1 MNTLT
6 TFAICLLL
14 VTLPASAQQTAPLA
28 DDLNFTRSGNDF
40 LRVCESK
47 PPDLIRGACQGYV
60 MGVLEGAVLGPQ
72 SYCPGPNVTS
82 GQTYRLV
89 AKFINDHP
97 EKSDHEA
104 RILIVNAAASAFP
117 CPASK

>member
-1 MNTLT
+1 MNRIKACVLCVLLGVA
-6 TFAICLLL
+6 FA
-14 VTLPASAQQTAPLA
+14 AAQQTATDNL
-28 DDLNFTRSGNDF
+28 DFTHSGNDF
-40 LRVCESK
+40 LRVCESPSK

-60 MGVLEGAVLGPQ
+60 MGVLEGAILGPQ

-82 GQTYRLV
+82 GQTYRIV
-89 AKFINDHP
+89 VKFINDHP

-117 CPASK
+117 CPARK